1 MQDLEPNSLKEFKH
15 VVNKQIEEAFVNFTA
30 DENEEPEKPVKQE
43 KKEEKS
49 VQVNK
54 RKRVLKE
61 SSDDG
66 KRKKRLATTKRVI
79 EDSDNDDD
87 NEDENEDE
95 DGSDD
100 FMDAEDTPKKASE
113 EEQSEEEDVK
123 PKAKAKTKTV
133 KKVREGKQPSMLV
146 FDVHCAFLLGTK
158 TSQYISQS
166 TK

>member
-1 MQDLEPNSLKEFKH
+1 LKEFKH
-15 VVNKQIEEAFVNFTA
+15 VVNKQIEDAFVNFTA

-43 KKEEKS
+43 KKEKKP
-49 VQVNK
+49 VQANK

-66 KRKKRLATTKRVI
+66 KRKKRPATTKRVI

-87 NEDENEDE
+87 KEDENEDDNEDDNE

-113 EEQSEEEDVK
+113 DEQSEEEDVK
-123 PKAKAKTKTV
+123 PKAKAKAKTV
-133 KKVREGKQPSMLV
+133 KKVREGKQPAMLV
-146 FDVHCAFLLGTK
+146 FDVHYAFLLGTK